1 MILAVLLLAASVPQM
16 SRAVWTDAA
25 SHLTWAAADNGSGV
39 TNAQAEYYCRTLSLG
54 GYKDWRLPAIDELN
68 SLYGAETNDRG
79 QHIRGPIL
87 LTGWQ
92 WSSSAGKHPGE
103 YWALDF
109 GDGARASVVA
119 GDSGLNRALCVRE
132 SR

>member
-1 MILAVLLLAASVPQM
+1 MIIALLLLAASAQT
-16 SRAVWTDAA
+16 SKDLWADAA

-68 SLYGAETNDRG
+68 TLYGAELNDRG
-79 QHIRGPIL
+79 QHLRGPIV

-92 WSSSAGKHPGE
+92 WSSSVGKYPGE

-119 GDSGLNRALCVRE
+119 GDSGLNRALCVRA
-132 SR
+132 SD